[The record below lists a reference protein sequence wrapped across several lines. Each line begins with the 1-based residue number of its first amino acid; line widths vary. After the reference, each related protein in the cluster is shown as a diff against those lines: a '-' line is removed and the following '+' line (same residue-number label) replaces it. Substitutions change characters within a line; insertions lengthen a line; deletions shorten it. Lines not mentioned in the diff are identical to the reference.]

1 MNGRESEGRESKVQD
16 AGSPLDDQLPTSS
29 LDDFAGQHN
38 PPSSFRG
45 TTETSEHVSRSKKL
59 TRPPSAVK
67 QASRSKTAA
76 GRVRKKNKPAYT
88 NTIKQSDG
96 RTKKQRTANVASRR
110 HAEESSPPADVW
122 TSYGERWYDE
132 VTDFPPD
139 TDRELDYV
147 KRSKAAKPKRNG
159 ASINSRMAA
168 PKVSDDKQ
176 DQEGAASWPH
186 DDSGGRKSADTDGD
200 NGGMQDSALP
210 PADMQDADEWL
221 PVT

>member
-1 MNGRESEGRESKVQD
+1 MQE
-16 AGSPLDDQLPTSS
+16 AGSPLDDQLLASS
-29 LDDFAGQHN
+29 LDDFSGQHN

-45 TTETSEHVSRSKKL
+45 ATGTSEQVSRSKKL

-67 QASRSKTAA
+67 QASRSKAA
-76 GRVRKKNKPAYT
+76 SARVRKKNKPAYT
-88 NTIKQSDG
+88 NVIKQSDG
-96 RTKKQRTANVASRR
+96 RTKKQSLANEASRR
-110 HAEESSPPADVW
+110 HAEEESSRPADVW

-132 VTDFPPD
+132 VTDFSPD
-139 TDRELDYV
+139 TDRESDYV
-147 KRSKAAKPKRNG
+147 KRSKAAKPKRNR
-159 ASINSRMAA
+159 ATINSRMAL

-200 NGGMQDSALP
+200 NRGVQDSALS
-210 PADMQDADEWL
+210 PADMQGTDEWL